1 MSFTISDKNNK
12 VSELVESQLPNFLQE
27 DGPKFITFVEKYY
40 EWMETSKLEVS
51 VDGNLNLDFS
61 QSVKIKAT
69 KQINQNQNVK
79 YVYAQVIN
87 SFELENGNYVFYIKE
102 YDDDPKQSQTRGF
115 VSGDDIHFVEG
126 SNGFTGTIQVV
137 SYIQNVSLSSK
148 NVWNLQDID
157 RTLDEYVDFFMKE
170 FIEGYPL
177 AFPSE
182 SESTDID
189 IPEFKKFLVK
199 NSRDFYQSKGTVD
212 SFKYFFRTIFNQEV
226 QIHYPKDDILKPSDN
241 TYLKTKSILLNPNL
255 SSIPDIVSKRIVGSV
270 SGTKAYVESIV
281 KSKLGGYDVF
291 EIVLNEFGISGDF
304 QDGENIFLEDDN
316 TLVIGSTHKGALD
329 VQIFDTE
336 EVFDLEQPFFID
348 RNGQLIEQKNI
359 QNIDL
364 NALIELR
371 VCDVHSGNITE
382 IDVITGGS
390 GYSVGDIFEF
400 DNQECFRNVGPRR
413 PITATVSEIDSSG
426 SITKVKVH
434 CVGKNYI
441 KFPKI
446 VKIGNSDITNETF
459 SFVGGDIGKL
469 KFVKV
474 VNRGIKYT
482 GSDYYDIDLNSS
494 GSNNI
499 RVNLGCIFND
509 GGRFLNRNSFVSD
522 TKYIQDS
529 FYYQTY
535 SYLLKISSQVYKFKD
550 LLKRLVHPAGTEMF
564 GEYSIEKRED
574 VKVSLKDFQSNLE
587 IVLWD
592 YIGKYSNVLIRDFD
606 FLYDLMIVDG
616 NYDEPTTM
624 REFQTRQDDADGSD
638 SKRLIPNV
646 YYHGSYACDYLY
658 NENTHQNY
666 RYKIKYKNL
675 RPGTLK
681 NNDFY
686 KWDVLQGTVDISLD
700 SHIVNGVGTN
710 FTQLKFG
717 DVVAIDDQLFTITNI
732 VSDIKMMVNTCSEKD
747 VLQGDSVSPIKRV
760 LIGV

>member
-1 MSFTISDKNNK
+1 MSIEYKNNK
-12 VSELVESQLPNFLQE
+12 LSELIESQLPNFLQE

-69 KQINQNQNVK
+69 KQINQNQNIK

-102 YDDDPKQSQTRGF
+102 YNDDPKQSQTRGF
-115 VSGDDIHFVEG
+115 VSGDDIDFVEG

-137 SYIQNVSLSSK
+137 SYIQNVNLSSK

-189 IPEFKKFLVK
+189 VPEFKKFLVK

-226 QIHYPKDDILKPSDN
+226 EIHYPKDNILKPSDN

-255 SSIPDIVSKRIVGSV
+255 SSIPDIVSKRIVGSD

-281 KSKLGGYDVF
+281 SSRLGGYEVF

-316 TLVIGSTHKGALD
+316 TLVIGSAHKGALD

-446 VKIGNSDITNETF
+446 VKIGNSDITSETF
-459 SFVGGDIGKL
+459 RFVGSDIGKL

-574 VKVSLKDFQSNLE
+574 VKISLKDVQSNLE

-675 RPGTLK
+675 RTGTLK

-700 SHIVNGVGTN
+700 SHIVNGVDTN
-710 FTQLKFG
+710 FTQLIVG
-717 DVVAIDDQLFTITNI
+717 DVVAIDSQLFTITNI
-732 VSDIKMMVNTCSEKD
+732 ISDIKMMVNTCSEKD

>member
-1 MSFTISDKNNK
+1 MTIEYKNNK
-12 VSELVESQLPNFLQE
+12 LSELIESQLPNFLQE
-27 DGPKFITFVEKYY
+27 DGPKFITFIEKYY

-61 QSVKIKAT
+61 KSVKIKAT

-79 YVYAQVIN
+79 YVYGQVIN
-87 SFELENGNYVFYIKE
+87 SYELENGNYVFYIKE
-102 YDDDPKQSQTRGF
+102 YDGDPKQPQTRGF
-115 VSGDDIHFVEG
+115 VSGDDVYFVEG

-137 SYIQNVSLSSK
+137 SYIQNVNLSSK

-189 IPEFKKFLVK
+189 VPEFKKFLVK
-199 NSRDFYQSKGTVD
+199 NSRDFYQSKGTED
-212 SFKYFFRTIFNQEV
+212 SFRYFFRTIFNEEV
-226 QIHYPKDDILKPSDN
+226 QIYYPKDDILKPSDN

-255 SSIPDIVSKRIVGSV
+255 ISIPDIVSKRIVGSI
-270 SGTKAYVESIV
+270 SGTKAYVESITS
-281 KSKLGGYDVF
+281 SKLGEYEVF
-291 EIVLNEFGISGDF
+291 EVILNEFGISGDF
-304 QDGENIFLEDDN
+304 QEGENIFLENDN
-316 TLVIGSTHKGALD
+316 NLVIGSVHMGAID
-329 VQIFDTE
+329 IQIFDTE

-348 RNGQLIEQKNI
+348 RNGQLIEPKNI

-364 NALIELR
+364 NTLIELR

-382 IDVITGGS
+382 INVINGGF
-390 GYSVGDIFEF
+390 GHNVGDIFEF
-400 DNQECFRNVGPRR
+400 DNHMCFRNVGPRR
-413 PITATVSEIDSSG
+413 PITATVSEIDSEG
-426 SITKVKVH
+426 SITKVKVN

-446 VKIGNSDITNETF
+446 VKIGDSDITSENF

-474 VNRGIKYT
+474 INRGIRYT

-494 GSNNI
+494 GSNNV

-509 GGRFLNRNSFVSD
+509 DGRFLNRKSFVSD
-522 TKYIQDS
+522 INYIQDS

-535 SYLLKISSQVYKFKD
+535 SYLLKISLQVHKFKD

-574 VKVSLKDFQSNLE
+574 VKLSLKDVQSNLE

-616 NYDEPTTM
+616 NYDEQTTM

-675 RPGTLK
+675 RVGTLK
-681 NNDFY
+681 SNDFY
-686 KWDVLQGTVDISLD
+686 KWDVLQGAVDISLD
-700 SHIVNGVGTN
+700 SHIVNGIGTN
-710 FTQLKFG
+710 FTQLNVG
-717 DVVAIDDQLFTITNI
+717 DVVAIGEQLFTIKNI
-732 VSDIKMMVNTCSEKD
+732 ISDIKMMVNTCSEKD
-747 VLQGDSVSPIKRV
+747 VSNVSPIKRV

>member
-1 MSFTISDKNNK
+1 MTIEYKNNK
-12 VSELVESQLPNFLQE
+12 LSELIESQLPNFLQE

-69 KQINQNQNVK
+69 KQINQNENVK

-102 YDDDPKQSQTRGF
+102 YDNDPKQSQTRGF
-115 VSGDDIHFVEG
+115 FSGDDVNFIEG

-137 SYIQNVSLSSK
+137 SYIQNVNLSSK
-148 NVWNLQDID
+148 NIWNLQDID

-189 IPEFKKFLVK
+189 VPEFKKFLVK
-199 NSRDFYQSKGTVD
+199 NSRDFYQSKGTED
-212 SFKYFFRTIFNQEV
+212 SFKYFFRTIFNEEV

-255 SSIPDIVSKRIVGSV
+255 SLIPDIVSKRIVGSI

-281 KSKLGGYDVF
+281 SSKLGGYEVF

-304 QDGENIFLEDDN
+304 QEGENIFLEDDN
-316 TLVIGSTHKGALD
+316 SLVIGSVHKGALD

-336 EVFDLEQPFFID
+336 EIFDLEQSFFID
-348 RNGQLIEQKNI
+348 RNGQLIEPKNI

-364 NALIELR
+364 NTFIELR
-371 VCDVHSGNITE
+371 VCELHSDNIKE
-382 IDVITGGS
+382 IDVISGGS
-390 GYSVGDIFEF
+390 NYSVGDVLEF
-400 DNQECFRNVGPRR
+400 DNQDCFRSIGPKR
-413 PITATVSEIDSSG
+413 PITATVEEVDSNG

-446 VKIGNSDITNETF
+446 VKIGNSNITTETF
-459 SFVGGDIGKL
+459 SFVGGKIGKL

-509 GGRFLNRNSFVSD
+509 GGKFLNRNSFVSD

-529 FYYQTY
+529 FYYQAY
-535 SYLLKISSQVYKFKD
+535 SYLLKISLQVHKFKD

-564 GEYSIEKRED
+564 GELSIEKRED
-574 VKVSLKDFQSNLE
+574 VKVSLKEVQSNLE

-592 YIGKYSNVLIRDFD
+592 YIGKYSNVLIKDFD

-616 NYDEPTTM
+616 NYDGQTTM

-638 SKRLIPNV
+638 SKRLIPNM

-700 SHIVNGVGTN
+700 SYVINGVGTN
-710 FTQLKFG
+710 FTQLSIG
-717 DVVAIDDQLFTITNI
+717 DIIAVDDQLFTVKNI
-732 VSDIKMMVNTCSEKD
+732 ISDVKIMANTCSEKD

-760 LIGV
+760 LIEV

>member
-1 MSFTISDKNNK
+1 MTIEYKNNK
-12 VSELVESQLPNFLQE
+12 LSELIESQLPNFLQE

-69 KQINQNQNVK
+69 KQINQNENVK

-102 YDDDPKQSQTRGF
+102 YDNDPKQSQTRGF
-115 VSGDDIHFVEG
+115 LSGDDVNFIEG
-126 SNGFTGTIQVV
+126 SNGFTGTIKVV
-137 SYIQNVSLSSK
+137 SYIQNVNLSSK
-148 NVWNLQDID
+148 NIWNLQDID

-189 IPEFKKFLVK
+189 VPEFKKFLVK
-199 NSRDFYQSKGTVD
+199 NSRDFYQSKGTED
-212 SFKYFFRTIFNQEV
+212 SFKYFFRTIFNEEV

-255 SSIPDIVSKRIVGSV
+255 SLIPDIVSKRVVGSI

-281 KSKLGGYDVF
+281 SSKLGGYEVF

-304 QDGENIFLEDDN
+304 QEGENIFLEGDN
-316 TLVIGSTHKGALD
+316 SLVIGSVHKGALD

-336 EVFDLEQPFFID
+336 EIFDLEQSFFID
-348 RNGQLIEQKNI
+348 RNGQLIEPKNI

-364 NALIELR
+364 NTFIELR
-371 VCDVHSGNITE
+371 VCELHSDNITE
-382 IDVITGGS
+382 IDVISGGS
-390 GYSVGDIFEF
+390 NYSVGDVLEF
-400 DNQECFRNVGPRR
+400 DNQDCFRSIGPKR
-413 PITATVSEIDSSG
+413 PITATVEEVDSNG

-446 VKIGNSDITNETF
+446 VKIGNSNITTETF
-459 SFVGGDIGKL
+459 SFVGGKIGKL

-509 GGRFLNRNSFVSD
+509 GGKFLNRNSFVSD

-529 FYYQTY
+529 FYYQAY
-535 SYLLKISSQVYKFKD
+535 SYLLKISLQVHKFKD

-564 GEYSIEKRED
+564 GELSFEKRED
-574 VKVSLKDFQSNLE
+574 VKVSLKEVQSNLE

-592 YIGKYSNVLIRDFD
+592 YIGKYSNILIKDFD

-616 NYDEPTTM
+616 NYDGQTTM

-638 SKRLIPNV
+638 SKRLIPNI

-686 KWDVLQGTVDISLD
+686 KWEVLQGTVDISLD
-700 SHIVNGVGTN
+700 SYVINGVGTN
-710 FTQLKFG
+710 FTQLSIG
-717 DVVAIDDQLFTITNI
+717 DIIAVDDQLFTVKNI
-732 VSDIKMMVNTCSEKD
+732 ISDVKIMANTCSEKD

-760 LIGV
+760 LIEV